1 MKTTALLAALLICL
15 APRSFAQATNWAPR
29 DSLVADSILMEAV
42 RLATEGQGDSARS
55 LVRRRLASLSPQD
68 PLYAGALFTAGVVA
82 DNADSALSYF
92 RTVTIEHSRSQ
103 WADQAFLR
111 MAELRFAAGDLRS
124 AARSAERVL
133 LDYPFSNA
141 QPRAAYWAGRSYLEL
156 GDTDNGCEL
165 LRRARASAGDDIEL
179 ANRSSYYLQRCPT
192 AAADSATAETRRS
205 PTAGSGTFFAVQV
218 AAVRSAA
225 GADELMQAL
234 HQAGYEP
241 HAEREPD
248 GLLKIRVGR
257 FANRAEAQALVAEI
271 KRQFGGEPFV
281 VEQP

>member
-15 APRSFAQATNWAPR
+15 PPRSFAQATNWAPR
-29 DSLVADSILMEAV
+29 DSLVGDSILTEAM
-42 RLATEGQGDSARS
+42 RLATEGQADSARS
-55 LVRRRLASLSPQD
+55 LVRRRLASLSPDD

-82 DNADSALSYF
+82 DDADSALAYF
-92 RTVTIEHSRSQ
+92 RTVSIEHSRSQ
-103 WADQAFLR
+103 WADQALLR
-111 MAELRFAAGDLRS
+111 MAELRYAAGDLRS
-124 AARSAERVL
+124 AAHSAERVL
-133 LDYPFSNA
+133 LDYPFSDA

-156 GDTDNGCEL
+156 GEAKNGCDL
-165 LRRARASAGDDIEL
+165 LRRAQSSAGDDIEL
-179 ANRSSYYLQRCPT
+179 ANRSGYYLQRCPE
-192 AAADSATAETRRS
+192 AAADSATGETRS
-205 PTAGSGTFFAVQV
+205 PAAGSGPFFAVQV

-241 HAEREPD
+241 HVVREPN

-257 FANRAEAQALVAEI
+257 FASRAEAQALVADI

-281 VEQP
+281 VEQS